1 MRNAATNLPFKP
13 VYPLG
18 ARVGYVDT
26 HGDLPGFIEVIEN
39 DAAMEQIFTR
49 FYRASVGWD
58 GTEPVRPFI

>member
-1 MRNAATNLPFKP
+1 
-13 VYPLG
+13 
-18 ARVGYVDT
+18 VGYVDT